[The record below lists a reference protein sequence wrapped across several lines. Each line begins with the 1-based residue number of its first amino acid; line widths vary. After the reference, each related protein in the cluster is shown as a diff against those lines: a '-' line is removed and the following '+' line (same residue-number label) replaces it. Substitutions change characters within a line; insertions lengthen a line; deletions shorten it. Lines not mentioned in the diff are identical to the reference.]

1 MGKRAMPWGLIFVF
15 VLFGCLREVVPE
27 PGVPRMTKEEVKALL
42 GNPDVVIIDVRSPDD
57 WNRSKEKIAG
67 AVREDPEKEIKSWAM
82 RYPKDKTLIFY
93 CA

>member
-1 MGKRAMPWGLIFVF
+1 MEKRSTLRGLLLVF
-15 VLFGCLREVVPE
+15 VLFGCVRELVPE

-82 RYPKDKTLIFY
+82 RYSKDKTLIFY
-93 CA
+93 